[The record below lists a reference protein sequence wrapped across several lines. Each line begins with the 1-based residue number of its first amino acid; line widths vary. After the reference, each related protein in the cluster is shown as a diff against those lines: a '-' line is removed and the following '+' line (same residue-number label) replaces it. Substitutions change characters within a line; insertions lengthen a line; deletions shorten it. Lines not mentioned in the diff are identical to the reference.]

1 MSNMPNSSI
10 VTSEKPSEARKG
22 FHFHFGAIRVAAAI
36 DIASAGAEV
45 AWTRRHG
52 DVVRVQSP

>member
-1 MSNMPNSSI
+1 MPNSSI